1 MFMSKELVMQVLNE
15 LPDTFSVED
24 FFEILYLRLK
34 SQEALNDVKK
44 GEVLRVEELK
54 KEIME
59 WK

>member
-1 MFMSKELVMQVLNE
+1 MSKELVMEVLSE

-24 FFEILYLRLK
+24 FFEVLFLRLK
-34 SQEALNDVKK
+34 AQEALNNVKK